1 MLHRGGD
8 SETSRDSAPVDFWRF
23 GSEVQWRFDP
33 VVAGSTNEA
42 ACVGE
47 GVVTVQQVK
56 TFSQSGGIVIQ

>member
-1 MLHRGGD
+1 M
-8 SETSRDSAPVDFWRF
+8 
-23 GSEVQWRFDP
+23 
-33 VVAGSTNEA
+33 VAGSTNEA